1 MDNYL
6 VLTFDSK
13 EEKEEFIMRLTL
25 SEDMECE
32 LSKYGDNG
40 ITNADHID
48 VRLYSNEP
56 PYGLSFR
63 ETGD

>member
-13 EEKEEFIMRLTL
+13 EEKERFIMRLVL
-25 SEDMECE
+25 SQDMECE

-40 ITNADHID
+40 IINADHIT
-48 VRLYSNEP
+48 VRCYPILLENLGE
-56 PYGLSFR
+56 
-63 ETGD
+63 ENV